1 MATKS
6 KDDEQLDAAIA
17 STQEVVS
24 HLLAAYVLVRL
35 HDGRDTDHEWLI
47 DDARK
52 LSRAIVTMRAR
63 RV

>member
-1 MATKS
+1 LATKS
-6 KDDEQLDAAIA
+6 KNDKQLDAAIA
-17 STQEVVS
+17 STQEVVA

-35 HDGRDTDHEWLI
+35 HDGRDKEHEWLM

-52 LSRAIVTMRAR
+52 LSRAIVTMRSS